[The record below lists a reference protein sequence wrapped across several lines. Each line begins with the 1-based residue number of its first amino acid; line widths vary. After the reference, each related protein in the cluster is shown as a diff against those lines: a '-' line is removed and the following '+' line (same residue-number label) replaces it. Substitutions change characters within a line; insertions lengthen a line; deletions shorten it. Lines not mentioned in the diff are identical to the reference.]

1 MVLLKAKEEKTYES
15 HPLSYERLETA
26 QQADK
31 HLLKILNM
39 GKLEVAPYPIFSWGR
54 NKEKANLLH
63 ERR

>member
-1 MVLLKAKEEKTYES
+1 M
-15 HPLSYERLETA
+15 LETA